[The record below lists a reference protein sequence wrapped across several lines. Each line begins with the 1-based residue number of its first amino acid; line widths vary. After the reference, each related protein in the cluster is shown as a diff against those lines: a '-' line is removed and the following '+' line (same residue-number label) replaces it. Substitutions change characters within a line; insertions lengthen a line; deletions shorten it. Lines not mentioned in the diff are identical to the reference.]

1 MLLEILTPE
10 RKVFSGEATSVTV
23 PGTMGSFTVLN
34 NHAPIISTL
43 EAGEVMVKGSDG
55 LETFHINGGV
65 IEVLK
70 NKVVL
75 LAEGLL

>member
-1 MLLEILTPE
+1 MTLEILTPDK
-10 RKVFSGEATSVTV
+10 KVFSGEATSVTV
-23 PGTMGSFTVLN
+23 PGTQGSFTVLN

-43 EAGEVMVKGSDG
+43 EAGEVKVKGNQG
-55 LETFHINGGV
+55 METFHINGGV

-75 LAEGLL
+75 LAESLS